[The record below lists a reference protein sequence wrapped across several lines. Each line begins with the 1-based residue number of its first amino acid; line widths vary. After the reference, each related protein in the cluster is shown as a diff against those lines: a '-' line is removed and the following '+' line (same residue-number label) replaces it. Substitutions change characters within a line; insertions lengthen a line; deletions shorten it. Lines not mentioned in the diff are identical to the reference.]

1 MIIPTFSLG
10 RWQLLVDAV
19 TSVEAQTCPPRELI
33 VCVDHNPELLERCEQ
48 RWGATTRSTST
59 FPIRL
64 IANRFDQDERGIENY
79 DKAHGSRRRFG
90 AGWARNTAAE
100 LASGEILVFLDDDAS
115 AEPDWLEHLLAPFE
129 DPHTVAV
136 GGAPLPLYETGRP
149 RWFPANFDWVFG
161 CAYEGM
167 PKSLAPLSRL
177 IGANMSVRRDVF
189 DEIGGFHSIDF
200 DDLDLCMRV
209 AAQRPQQQLLYEP
222 RAVVHHFV
230 PAERVSWHYFW
241 RRSFFVNVEK
251 VQAFADMGEAAN
263 IRAEG
268 EFVRRA
274 VTKQLAADIRAG
286 LRGDANGLLRMGAM
300 IVGISMAGAGHL
312 FGRAQS
318 MFYERPWK

>member
-1 MIIPTFSLG
+1 
-10 RWQLLVDAV
+10 
-19 TSVEAQTCPPRELI
+19 
-33 VCVDHNPELLERCEQ
+33 
-48 RWGATTRSTST
+48 
-59 FPIRL
+59 
-64 IANRFDQDERGIENY
+64 
-79 DKAHGSRRRFG
+79 
-90 AGWARNTAAE
+90 
-100 LASGEILVFLDDDAS
+100 
-115 AEPDWLEHLLAPFE
+115 
-129 DPHTVAV
+129 
-136 GGAPLPLYETGRP
+136 
-149 RWFPANFDWVFG
+149 
-161 CAYEGM
+161 
-167 PKSLAPLSRL
+167 
-177 IGANMSVRRDVF
+177 
-189 DEIGGFHSIDF
+189 
-200 DDLDLCMRV
+200 MRV